1 MQPRRIQERLNFLM
15 QHAPAV
21 VLLGPR
27 QAGKN
32 TLAIEV
38 RGGRQ
43 AVYLSLENPKV
54 SFSDHRDDLLILD
67 EVQRAPELFQRLR
80 SVIEQGRRD
89 GKARNKT
96 GWMNSQRQ

>member
-27 QAGKN
+27 QAGKT

-38 RGGRQ
+38 GGGRQ
-43 AVYLSLENPKV
+43 AVDLSLENPKV

-67 EVQRAPELFQRLR
+67 EVQRVVSSSRA
-80 SVIEQGRRD
+80 VGTGRR
-89 GKARNKT
+89 GT
-96 GWMNSQRQ
+96 RQAG

>member
-27 QAGKN
+27 QAGKT

-38 RGGRQ
+38 GGGRK
-43 AVYLSLENPKV
+43 AVDLSLEKPKV
-54 SFSDHRDDLLILD
+54 SFSDHRDDFLILD
-67 EVQRAPELFQRLR
+67 EVQRGVSSIRA
-80 SVIEQGRRD
+80 VGTARR
-89 GKARNKT
+89 GPIQAR
-96 GWMNSQRQ
+96 